1 MFKNYLRTAVRILW
15 RNRLHTGI
23 NVLGLSMGIG
33 VCLTIFV
40 FIYTFISQDEFHANA
55 ADIYMI
61 GHVKPVNNGE
71 ERWGFTPAALGPAL
85 KEQLPEVKR
94 SVRIDNFDA
103 SVRYGDN
110 VFKELI
116 WFADPGFF
124 DMFTFP
130 LVDGDPHAL
139 VDPSAIF
146 LSEEKADKY
155 FGKENALGKTLTVRI
170 DPTHKYDLVVRGII
184 RKAPRNASF
193 SFDLLCGFG
202 LVEAITPKAN
212 GWDYSVAATFI
223 QLSPGSNAKA
233 VESKIQN
240 NIATYNAVNPD
251 RLYKSFYIDNVV
263 DLAKNSNRTRGDIS
277 RGANPNGLIAL
288 AIIAGLLMLMAC
300 FNFMNNMIAGSARRF
315 KEIGVRK
322 VLGGQRR
329 QLLLQFLGES
339 LIVSFVALLIGLGLA
354 EAAFAPFMNTLID
367 GHWISFDIFSDYP
380 LLIFMG
386 LLVAAIGVISGL
398 YPSLYMSTFQ
408 PVKIFRD
415 LQQVTGNKF
424 MTRVLVVLQ
433 FAICL
438 FAIVAAIVF
447 KINNDY
453 FTSMDLGF
461 KGEQVAVV
469 NFNSAEEYERF
480 EAAMLRTPGVDRIA
494 GSLHQAGRSQSVGM
508 TMETEGNTF
517 QTNMMRVGTDYIET
531 LGIGIEEGR
540 SFDPALKTD
549 EEQSVMINQTLASQ
563 LGWQQSAGK
572 VLRIE
577 GKEYSVI
584 GVVSDFYTRTF
595 MRPVEPMVIKAIPKA
610 SYRLMSVKMQPDKA
624 DEVVAAMKA
633 EWKKLTPDVPF
644 ELGFQDK
651 VFEEDFVENENI
663 KNMFIYVAVMTMIIA
678 AMGLFALVSMNIAR
692 RTKEIGIRKVLG
704 ASAPHIMNLVNRE
717 FYVLIIIAAAL
728 IFPIAY
734 IALNGLLNSI
744 FNSHAP
750 ITMVPFMGAV
760 VAMLL
765 LAVLTVGSRVYKIA
779 TENPVNA
786 LRYE

>member
-1 MFKNYLRTAVRILW
+1 MLKNYLRTAVRILW

-23 NVLGLSMGIG
+23 NILGLSMGIG

-40 FIYTFISQDEFHANA
+40 FIYTFLDQDTFHANA

-61 GHVKPVNNGE
+61 GHIKSVNNGE
-71 ERWGFTPAALGPAL
+71 ERWGFTPAALGPSVKA
-85 KEQLPEVKR
+85 QVPEVRR

-110 VFKELI
+110 VFKELV
-116 WFADPGFF
+116 WLADPGFF

-130 LVDGDPHAL
+130 LVEGDANAL
-139 VDPSAIF
+139 EDPSAIF
-146 LSEEKADKY
+146 LNEETANKY
-155 FGKENALGKTLTVRI
+155 FGKEQALGKTMTVRF
-170 DPTHKYDLVVRGII
+170 DQTHKYDLVVRGII

-193 SFDLLCGFG
+193 SFALLAGYK
-202 LVEAITPKAN
+202 LVEALTPKAN
-212 GWDYSVAATFI
+212 GWDYGVAATFL
-223 QLSPGSNAKA
+223 QLAPGSNARS
-233 VESKIQN
+233 VESKIQS

-251 RLYKSFYIDNVV
+251 RLYKAFYIDNVL

-277 RGANPNGLIAL
+277 RGANPTGLIAL
-288 AIIAGLLMLMAC
+288 SIIAALLMLMAC

-322 VLGGQRR
+322 VLGGQKR

-339 LIVSFVALLIGLGLA
+339 LIVSFLALVIGLGLA

-367 GHWISFDIFSDYP
+367 GHWIAFDIFSDYP
-380 LLIFMG
+380 LLMFMG
-386 LLVAAIGVISGL
+386 LLIAAIGIISGL

-415 LQQVTGNKF
+415 LQRVTSNKF
-424 MTRVLVVLQ
+424 MTRILVVLQ

-453 FTSMDLGF
+453 FTSLDLGF
-461 KGEQVAVV
+461 KGDQVAVL
-469 NFNSAEEYERF
+469 NFNSNEEYERF
-480 EAAMLRTPGVDRIA
+480 EAAILRTPGVEQIS
-494 GSLHQAGRSQSVGM
+494 GSIHQAGRSQSVGM
-508 TMETEGNTF
+508 TAEAEGKTF
-517 QTNMMRVGTDYIET
+517 QSNLMRVGAGYIET
-531 LGIGIEEGR
+531 LGIRIVEGR

-563 LGWQQSAGK
+563 LGWQQPVGK
-572 VLRIE
+572 IIRIE
-577 GKEYSVI
+577 GKECTVI
-584 GVVSDFYTRTF
+584 GVAGDFYTRTF
-595 MRPVEPMVIKAIPKA
+595 MRPVEPTLMKVIPKSA
-610 SYRLMSVKMQPDKA
+610 YRLMSIKMQSNNA
-624 DEVVAAMKA
+624 AEVVDAMKT
-633 EWKKLTPDVPF
+633 EWKKLMPDTPF
-644 ELGFQDK
+644 ELSFQDQ

-717 FYVLIIIAAAL
+717 FYVLIIVAAAL
-728 IFPIAY
+728 IFPVAY
-734 IALNGLLNSI
+734 IALNGLMNSV
-744 FNSHAP
+744 FSSHAP
-750 ITMVPFMGAV
+750 ITVVPFISAI

-765 LAVLTVGSRVYKIA
+765 LAVLTVGSRVYRIA
-779 TENPVNA
+779 TENPVEA